1 MITSQLCMNEISV
14 CSFTSLDRSDLSIS
28 RKLSGQTV
36 QLLREK
42 FFGVQMNFSPSMTH
56 NIIKRIER
64 NQCMFQG
71 WKQPLNACDL
81 QSIRQNCKKNNKKTN
96 VIPWRVH
103 PELRKKCWKFT
114 VFINAS
120 EQQKVANVLLRCCP
134 KWAFG
139 KWLKIMRFPSSQ
151 GEKILTRLQCSPSN
165 ICGSQNT
172 WNWISHTEKVHRHV
186 HTDNAFFTTRGC

>member
-1 MITSQLCMNEISV
+1 M
-14 CSFTSLDRSDLSIS
+14 
-28 RKLSGQTV
+28 

-42 FFGVQMNFSPSMTH
+42 FFGVQMSFSPSMTH
-56 NIIKRIER
+56 NIIKGIER
-64 NQCMFQG
+64 NQCKFQG

-81 QSIRQNCKKNNKKTN
+81 QSIWQHCKKKKQPKKLMWFLKGASWT
-96 VIPWRVH
+96 W
-103 PELRKKCWKFT
+103 KKCWKFT

-139 KWLKIMRFPSSQ
+139 RWLKIMRFPSSP